1 MTQKYI
7 EALTRFL
14 TRCRDADAVL
24 GADTAGISMQILP
37 PCGQLLKTPVHLG
50 GTTDPGTKD
59 HVPTRV
65 SKRVAPAVF

>member
-37 PCGQLLKTPVHLG
+37 PCGQLLKNACSLG
-50 GTTDPGTKD
+50 WNNRPRNKGSCSYP
-59 HVPTRV
+59 
-65 SKRVAPAVF
+65 SY